1 MEQLHDLDRTH
12 APARIAHPII
22 QGPFG
27 GVPTVQLAAAVG
39 KAGGLG
45 SYGCYTNSPDEITR
59 IAADIRAL
67 TDKPFMLNLWV
78 SVNDPGG
85 DRLDPDRFEA
95 AWKIFAPLY
104 AELGVDKPRPPERLV
119 HGFDAQVD
127 ALIEARPAVFSFIF
141 GIPKPSILAECSRRG
156 IVTVGAVRDSCGG
169 RGAGPGRRRCDPCD
183 RLRSGRTSPVLP
195 RPRRGQPDGNAAPS
209 PASSRRRSSGPS
221 SRQAALS
228 TRRESRRPSILA
240 PRRCSSAR
248 LSLPARIGRRPTA
261 ASRHAVLGCR
271 AAHGAD
277 SRLFRPAV
285 PRHSQ
290 PADRDAHTLRPTGM
304 PPFPIPGWFTAPLRR
319 AAAEQGRTDF
329 MALLSGQGA
338 PLLKHRNVA
347 SLMES
352 LTAAG

>member
-1 MEQLHDLDRTH
+1 MTATELTRRLG
-12 APARIAHPII
+12 IAHPIV

-45 SYGCYTNSPDEITR
+45 SYGCYTHSPDEITR
-59 IAADIRAL
+59 IATDIRAL
-67 TDKPFMLNLWV
+67 TDKPFMFNLWV

-95 AWKIFAPLY
+95 AWKVFAPIY

-119 HGFDAQVD
+119 HGFEAQVE

-156 IVTVGAVRDSCGG
+156 IVTVGAATTLAEAEALDQAGVDVILATGFEAGGHRPSFLARAEDSLMGTLTLTRLVAAKIKRPVIAAGGIVDKAGIQAAFDLGASAVQLGTAFLACGESGAPPQHRDMLFSD
-169 RGAGPGRRRCDPCD
+169 AGRRTVLTRAY
-183 RLRSGRTSPVLP
+183 SGRLC
-195 RPRRGQPDGNAAPS
+195 RGIPNRLIETLTPS
-209 PASSRRRSSGPS
+209 
-221 SRQAALS
+221 
-228 TRRESRRPSILA
+228 
-240 PRRCSSAR
+240 
-248 LSLPARIGRRPTA
+248 
-261 ASRHAVLGCR
+261 
-271 AAHGAD
+271 AD
-277 SRLFRPAV
+277 
-285 PRHSQ
+285 
-290 PADRDAHTLRPTGM
+290 GM

-319 AAAEQGRTDF
+319 AAAEQGRADF

-338 PLLKHRNVA
+338 PLLKHRDVS

-352 LTAAG
+352 LAG